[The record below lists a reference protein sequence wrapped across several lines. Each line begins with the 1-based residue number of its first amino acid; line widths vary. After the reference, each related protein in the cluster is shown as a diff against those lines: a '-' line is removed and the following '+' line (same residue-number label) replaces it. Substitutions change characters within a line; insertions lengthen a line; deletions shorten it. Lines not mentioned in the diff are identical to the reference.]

1 MFFFSLVLVMCIQT
15 VYWKRKKEYLTLI
28 CHQTFPNLLIFLI
41 LQEFLTRDYL
51 LMDRRNMIVLIQ
63 PLDNSKNLKQI

>member
-1 MFFFSLVLVMCIQT
+1 MKI
-15 VYWKRKKEYLTLI
+15 
-28 CHQTFPNLLIFLI
+28 LLLKNIRI

-51 LMDRRNMIVLIQ
+51 LMNHRNMIVLIQ